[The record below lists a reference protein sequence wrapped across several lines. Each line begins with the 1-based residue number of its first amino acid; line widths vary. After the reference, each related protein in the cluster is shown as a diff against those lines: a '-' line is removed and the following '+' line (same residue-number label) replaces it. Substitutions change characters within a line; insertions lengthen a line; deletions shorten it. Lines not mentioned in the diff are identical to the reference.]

1 MTATIILVVNT
12 VFTVYYW
19 LIIARIILSW
29 IPQLANNATLR
40 PLAVFI
46 FEITDPYLSLF
57 RRFVPAVA
65 AGGVGFDFSPLI
77 AIITLVV
84 LQNFVLL
91 ILRTLL

>member
-1 MTATIILVVNT
+1 MIILVVNT

-29 IPQLANNATLR
+29 VPQLTNNAAVR
-40 PLAVFI
+40 PLAGFVI
-46 FEITDPYLSLF
+46 EITEPYISLF
-57 RRFVPAVA
+57 RRLIPAVR
-65 AGGVGFDFSPLI
+65 AGEVGFDFSPLI

-91 ILRTLL
+91 ILQSLY

>member
-1 MTATIILVVNT
+1 LIATIYLVVNT

-29 IPQLANNATLR
+29 IPQLASNPSLR
-40 PLAVFI
+40 PVSVFV
-46 FEITDPYLSLF
+46 FEITEPYLALF
-57 RRFVPAVA
+57 RRLIPKPV
-65 AGGVGFDFSPLI
+65 AGGIGFDFSPLI

-91 ILRTLL
+91 ILRSLL